1 MSDTVSLMYDD
12 RERTG
17 KGGARALRREGW
29 LPAIVYGGKGEP
41 QKIAVS
47 AREVKRELDMNPRF
61 FSSVIELHKDGKKKI
76 RVVPREAQLHP
87 VSDFPLHLDFIR
99 AAKGATITVE
109 IPVNFLNEDTCPG
122 IKRGGVL
129 NIVRRE
135 IELVCPI
142 DHIPEQL
149 EVDLANCD
157 IGDSVHISQVT
168 LPGDVT
174 PTITDRD
181 FTICTIVGRG
191 PAADEA
197 EGEGG
202 DEAEAADEAESEE

>member
-1 MSDTVSLMYDD
+1 MSDTVSLIYVP

-41 QKIAVS
+41 AKIAVS
-47 AREVKRELDMNPRF
+47 DREIRRQLDMNPRF
-61 FSSVIELHKDGKKKI
+61 FSSVVELHDDGKNKI

-87 VSDFPLHLDFIR
+87 VSDFPLHVDFMR
-99 AAKGATITVE
+99 AAKGATITLE
-109 IPVNFLNEDTCPG
+109 IPVHFLNEETCPG

-142 DHIPEQL
+142 DHIPEAI
-149 EVDLANCD
+149 EVDLATCE
-157 IGDSVHISQVT
+157 IGDSVHISHIT
-168 LPGDVT
+168 LPADVT

-181 FTICTIVGRG
+181 FTICTVVGRG
-191 PAADEA
+191 PSGGEEGDEA
-197 EGEGG
+197 EEEEEGG
-202 DEAEAADEAESEE
+202 DEE